1 MAGFPDGPE
10 IELPRGDVTEGVVRI
25 GDTVRRPRS
34 AVSAVVAEYLEH
46 LARAGFDGAPRY
58 LGQDDQGRDVL
69 TFVDGDVP
77 GDPVDAWA
85 RADRVLTS
93 VGRLV
98 RRLHEA
104 SAGWRP
110 DAPIPVP
117 PGRPTAQLPQDEP
130 RLFTHRD
137 VTPQN
142 TVFRGGVAVALVD
155 FDLIGETTRSID
167 LANTAMHWV
176 PLLDPVDRA
185 AGYDGIDVGTRLR
198 LLLDGYGRDAVDG
211 ELLLR
216 GARRR
221 FATGYA
227 SMKWNAENLGGGWA
241 RMWEAGVGDVIR
253 RRAAWFDT
261 VEHELRAA
269 LS

>member
-10 IELPRGDVTEGVVRI
+10 TELPKGDVTEGVVRI
-25 GDTVRRPRS
+25 GDTVRRPS
-34 AVSAVVAEYLEH
+34 SPVSDVVAEYLEH
-46 LARAGFDGAPRY
+46 LAVAGFDGAPQY
-58 LGQDDQGRDVL
+58 LGRDSKGRDVL

-77 GDPVDAWA
+77 GDPVEAWA
-85 RADRVLTS
+85 RDDRVLSS

-98 RRLHEA
+98 RRLHDA

-110 DAPIPVP
+110 SAPVPVP
-117 PGRPTAQLPQDEP
+117 PGRPIAPLPHDEP
-130 RLFTHRD
+130 HLITHRD

-142 TVFRGGVAVALVD
+142 TVFRHGVAAALVD

-185 AGYDGIDVGTRLR
+185 AGYDGIDVGRRLR
-198 LLLDGYGRDAVDG
+198 LTLDGYGRDAVDA

-216 GARRR
+216 GVRRR
-221 FATGYA
+221 FAAGYA
-227 SMKWNAENLGGGWA
+227 GMKWNAENLGGGWA
-241 RMWEAGVGDVIR
+241 RMWTAGVGEVIR
-253 RRAAWFDT
+253 RRAAWFET
-261 VEHELRAA
+261 AEEELGKA
-269 LS
+269 LR